1 MKFALLIGALLSGL
15 AVTMLALAQA
25 SPDAALDALHKAGAD
40 ANSAAFESLLAQ
52 DVVFLGVDGDARLE
66 GQSARDFLSEHLMQ
80 GNAWA
85 YRSIERETRLSP
97 DGSVAWFDET
107 LQHDQLGRGR
117 GTGVLIRGSEGWKV
131 AQYSLIVPLPGGA
144 VSISGASGTQAVTAP
159 GAANSPDA
167 TVVQPT
173 GTQEKKRC
181 MMTSHKTN
189 TRAEC

>member
-1 MKFALLIGALLSGL
+1 MKFASLIGALLWGL
-15 AVTMLALAQA
+15 ALTMLAVAQA

-40 ANSAAFESLLAQ
+40 ANSEAFEALLAQ
-52 DVVFLGVDGDARLE
+52 DVVFLGVDGAARLE
-66 GQSARDFLSEHLMQ
+66 GPSARDFFSEHLMQ

-85 YRSIERETRLSP
+85 YRSIERETRLST

-117 GTGVLIRGSEGWKV
+117 GTGVLIRSSEGWKL
-131 AQYSLIVPLPGGA
+131 AQYNLIVPLPGGA
-144 VSISGASGTQAVTAP
+144 VSISGASGTQALIAP
-159 GAANSPDA
+159 DAANSPGA
-167 TVVQPT
+167 TSVQPT
-173 GTQEKKRC
+173 GTQKKRC

>member
-1 MKFALLIGALLSGL
+1 MKFASLIGALLWGF

-40 ANSAAFESLLAQ
+40 ANSAAFEALLAP
-52 DVVFLGVDGDARLE
+52 DVVFLGVEGAARLE
-66 GQSARDFLSEHLMQ
+66 GQSARDFFSEHLMQ

-85 YRSIERETRLSP
+85 YRSMEKETRQST

-117 GTGVLIRGSEGWKV
+117 GTGVLILSSEGWKL
-131 AQYSLIVPLPGGA
+131 AQYNLIVPLP
-144 VSISGASGTQAVTAP
+144 SGAGSASGVLGTQAITGP
-159 GAANSPDA
+159 GAANSPGA
-167 TVVQPT
+167 TGVQPT
-173 GTQEKKRC
+173 GTQQKKRC